1 LKGGNLIWLRLFC
14 HPPIHQRS
22 RTVWLRLLKVEIANH
37 ALQPRVSLIN
47 QFLLLPLP
55 VVLVLAK
62 HLSPMQSGKVSGKF
76 VGLGNCSMSK
86 VPGGVPRIVAA
97 VLSCVLLSWCAHFV
111 IDPTMSMFSPPTTTP
126 PHHHTT
132 TPPHHHCAVTN
143 TSLSFPT
150 IPITKICP
158 I

>member
-1 LKGGNLIWLRLFC
+1 MFDQVEKGGNLLASTFC
-14 HPPIHQRS
+14 HLVIHQSTKTS
-22 RTVWLRLLKVEIANH
+22 RTAQWLRLLKVEIANH

-62 HLSPMQSGKVSGKF
+62 HLSPMQFGKVSGKF
-76 VGLGNCSMSK
+76 VGLGNCLMSK

-132 TPPHHHCAVTN
+132 TPPHHHTTTAQ
-143 TSLSFPT
+143 
-150 IPITKICP
+150 
-158 I
+158 